1 MKKNLLKIYDIF
13 KSNENIRKTDSFS
26 DINKATNKILTNKK
40 KYKLYF
46 KEYTKNT
53 EVYSFKTPGITHYPL
68 LQKKSCSLLP
78 IHRTKIEYYED
89 ILENKKDIEKK
100 EKLYLFGKNKFLVNS
115 PRETIYKDKMKHNLK
130 IAKNIFKNRL
140 LNLEKAKFEK
150 LNNNQRYNSLFLDF
164 FYKWNK
170 DKNDFLLNEENSKV
184 DNVSAYQNKNFS
196 SNDYKYIINDKYSE
210 LKYDDNL
217 IFNSNYTNFVNERLE
232 YILLNNIENN
242 NIKLESNFND
252 FNQNEIKLRLE
263 SIKIKF
269 TPIRSKISALD
280 SQNKITELYI
290 PLYFTFL
297 FCIKDVDFFKYVI
310 LSCITFSENDKII
323 FDEDKI
329 KPSLKAYF
337 EQRREENAEPKTIV
351 RNSGVINTMNKKT
364 TTTFR
369 RTATKSGFPMRKSTV
384 GKKGTTTV
392 NNNNNSKIFN
402 LARNSILE
410 NDFFSMNNNKKKKK
424 EEIIHSNKKNIN
436 YFYNSSNN
444 GKNKEEQNKINSRK
458 EINQYDEYI
467 FIWETNDKT
476 YSVNIKMPIIFFNYK
491 NLKEEIALYCD
502 KTLFLYMYKHHFI
515 NWDFYALNY
524 LFSIKIFRKRIL
536 QNYSLMNK
544 NILATILPHSTINN
558 NNITE
563 NTILK
568 YMNKTGRLIN
578 EDNLIK
584 NDKFELNEEI
594 TILNR
599 DKNKIYNMINPIN
612 ESFLFFY
619 TDNLYQNTLIKMHSY
634 IIILDYD
641 KLNPKVQWKYIL
653 NFKLMKLLNE
663 ISKYEPLETFIP
675 KITKTDFQNGRLSI
689 DFSLFHQF
697 NINILGYEKK
707 NINEENNSIFNY
719 SNLKNKGGANLSKE
733 NEELC
738 VEIKFPFY
746 KEEKIVKGENEKMLF
761 KKTNTNLDINFLQN
775 LNNYKMDLW
784 PKKLLEIIN
793 IRNNNKFSDNNYL
806 NNITKKNTYDNEHKV
821 ISGFDHKKFTKH
833 ISHNYSQF
841 SNKLSKLS

>member
-13 KSNENIRKTDSFS
+13 TSNDNMQKTDSFN

-40 KYKLYF
+40 KYRLYF
-46 KEYTKNT
+46 KEYTKKT

-89 ILENKKDIEKK
+89 LLENKKNKEKK
-100 EKLYLFGKNKFLVNS
+100 EELYLFGKNKFLMNS
-115 PRETIYKDKMKHNLK
+115 PRETIYKDKLKLNLK

-140 LNLEKAKFEK
+140 LNLEKSKFSTG
-150 LNNNQRYNSLFLDF
+150 NNHQRYNSLFLDF

-170 DKNDFLLNEENSKV
+170 DKNDSLFNEENSKI
-184 DNVSAYQNKNFS
+184 DNISSYANKNFS
-196 SNDYKYIINDKYSE
+196 YNDYKYIINDKYSE

-242 NIKLESNFND
+242 NTKLESNFND
-252 FNQNEIKLRLE
+252 YNQNEIKLRLE

-269 TPIRSKISALD
+269 KPIRSKISSLNV

-297 FCIKDVDFFKYVI
+297 FCLKDVDFFKYVI
-310 LSCITFSENDKII
+310 LSCITFSENGKII
-323 FDEDKI
+323 FNEDKI
-329 KPSLKAYF
+329 KPSLKAFF
-337 EQRREENAEPKTIV
+337 EQKKEENAEPKTIV

-369 RTATKSGFPMRKSTV
+369 RTATKSGFPVRKSSV
-384 GKKGTTTV
+384 GKKGTTIV

-410 NDFFSMNNNKKKKK
+410 NNFSMSNKKKKK

-444 GKNKEEQNKINSRK
+444 EKNEEEQNKINSRK

-467 FIWETNDKT
+467 FLWETNDKT
-476 YSVNIKMPIIFFNYK
+476 YSVNIQMPIIFFNYK

-502 KTLFLYMYKHHFI
+502 KTLFLFMYKHHFI

-536 QNYSLMNK
+536 QNYSIINK
-544 NILATILPHSTINN
+544 NILKSILPHSTLNN
-558 NNITE
+558 NKTE
-563 NTILK
+563 NTILN
-568 YMNKTGRLIN
+568 YMNKTSRIIN
-578 EDNLIK
+578 EDTLIK
-584 NDKFELNEEI
+584 NDKFVLNEEI
-594 TILNR
+594 TILNK

-634 IIILDYD
+634 III
-641 KLNPKVQWKYIL
+641 
-653 NFKLMKLLNE
+653 
-663 ISKYEPLETFIP
+663 S
-675 KITKTDFQNGRLSI
+675 TDF
-689 DFSLFHQF
+689 
-697 NINILGYEKK
+697 
-707 NINEENNSIFNY
+707 IF
-719 SNLKNKGGANLSKE
+719 
-733 NEELC
+733 
-738 VEIKFPFY
+738 
-746 KEEKIVKGENEKMLF
+746 
-761 KKTNTNLDINFLQN
+761 
-775 LNNYKMDLW
+775 
-784 PKKLLEIIN
+784 
-793 IRNNNKFSDNNYL
+793 
-806 NNITKKNTYDNEHKV
+806 
-821 ISGFDHKKFTKH
+821 
-833 ISHNYSQF
+833 
-841 SNKLSKLS
+841 

>member
-13 KSNENIRKTDSFS
+13 KPNDSLQKVDSLS
-26 DINKATNKILTNKK
+26 DINKATNKILTSKK
-40 KYKLYF
+40 KYRLYF
-46 KEYTKNT
+46 KEYTKKT

-78 IHRTKIEYYED
+78 IHKTKIEYYED
-89 ILENKKDIEKK
+89 ILENKKNTEKK
-100 EKLYLFGKNKFLVNS
+100 EELYSLEKNKFFVNS
-115 PRETIYKDKMKHNLK
+115 PSETMYKNRMKHNLK
-130 IAKNIFKNRL
+130 IAKKIFRNRL
-140 LNLEKAKFEK
+140 LNLEKSK
-150 LNNNQRYNSLFLDF
+150 LETRKNHQRYNSLILDF
-164 FYKWNK
+164 FHKWNK
-170 DKNDFLLNEENSKV
+170 DKNDSFFNEENSKT
-184 DNVSAYQNKNFS
+184 DNISTYANKNFS
-196 SNDYKYIINDKYSE
+196 NNDYKYIINDKYSE

-217 IFNSNYTNFVNERLE
+217 IFNTNYTNFVNERLE
-232 YILLNNIENN
+232 YILLNNIENTN
-242 NIKLESNFND
+242 TKLESSFDD

-269 TPIRSKISALD
+269 KPIRSKISALNI

-310 LSCITFSENDKII
+310 LSCITFSANDKII

-329 KPSLKAYF
+329 KPSLKAFF
-337 EQRREENAEPKTIV
+337 EQKKKEKVEPKIVV
-351 RNSGVINTMNKKT
+351 RNSGVINTINKKTT

-369 RTATKSGFPMRKSTV
+369 RTATKSGFQMRKSSV
-384 GKKGTTTV
+384 GKKGTTLV
-392 NNNNNSKIFN
+392 NNNNSKIFN

-410 NDFFSMNNNKKKKK
+410 NDFSMKNTKKKK

-436 YFYNSSNN
+436 YFYSSSNN
-444 GKNKEEQNKINSRK
+444 DKDDDKQNKINSRK

-467 FIWETNDKT
+467 FLWETNDKT
-476 YSVNIKMPIIFFNYK
+476 YSVNIQMPIIYFNYK

-502 KTLFLYMYKHHFI
+502 KTLFLFMYKNHFI

-524 LFSIKIFRKRIL
+524 LFSMKIFRKRIL
-536 QNYSLMNK
+536 QNYSLINK
-544 NILATILPHSTINN
+544 NILKTILPQNKINN
-558 NNITE
+558 NTDENI
-563 NTILK
+563 IMK
-568 YMNKTGRLIN
+568 YMNKTGRIIS
-578 EDNLIK
+578 EDSLIK
-584 NDKFELNEEI
+584 NDKFVLDEGV
-594 TILNR
+594 TILNE
-599 DKNKIYNMINPIN
+599 DKNKINNMINPIN

-663 ISKYEPLETFIP
+663 ISKYEPLETFLP

-697 NINILGYEKK
+697 NVNILGYEKK
-707 NINEENNSIFNY
+707 NINEENSSIFNY
-719 SNLKNKGGANLSKE
+719 SNIKNKVGGNLSKE

-738 VEIKFPFY
+738 VDIKFPYF

-761 KKTNTNLDINFLQN
+761 KKTNTNLDIDFLQN

-784 PKKLLEIIN
+784 PKKILEIMN
-793 IRNNNKFSDNNYL
+793 TRNYPIISDNNNL
-806 NNITKKNTYDNEHKV
+806 DNIKKTNTFDKEKNTYSSFHN
-821 ISGFDHKKFTKH
+821 KKFVKH
-833 ISHNYSQF
+833 ISENYSQF